1 MKIAIV
7 FSGVPRV
14 LGPSNSPIRQRLI
27 GDYDVDVYSYT
38 WRLAEWEQLGG
49 LYDYTQMEIWD
60 PKDYER
66 FPPNSQ
72 NIFPHWYG
80 VQRACRAF
88 RDYTRKHDLQYDL
101 VVRTRHDIYPHFPV
115 KYEQLDPHLFNV
127 SARHWPN
134 HRSFIYD
141 DNLTV
146 TSQANYLDFYD
157 GFFDWYL
164 RKPMHHYFDLS
175 EGKLA
180 EYTVERGFHH
190 RVKRVEMLDFEL
202 TRGVL
207 SGERVVQEV
216 KPLEPNKV

>member
-7 FSGVPRV
+7 FTGVPRM
-14 LGPSNSPIRQRLI
+14 LIPSSSVIRQRLI

-38 WRLAEWEQLGG
+38 WRLAEWERLGD
-49 LYDYTQMEIWD
+49 LYDYTEMEIWD
-60 PKDYER
+60 PQEYER
-66 FPPNSQ
+66 FPPNSH

-88 RDYTRKHDLQYDL
+88 GSHVNQHDLHYHL
-101 VVRTRHDIYPHFPV
+101 VVRTRHDIYPHWGIR
-115 KYEQLDPHLFNV
+115 YEQLDPNLFNV

-134 HRSFIYD
+134 HPSFIYD

-146 TSQANYLDFYD
+146 TSQENYLDFYD

-164 RKPMHHYFDLS
+164 KRPMHHYSDIS
-175 EGKLA
+175 EDMLA
-180 EYTVERGFHH
+180 EYTVTRGFHH
-190 RVKRVEMLDFEL
+190 RVNPVQMLDFEL

-207 SGERVVQEV
+207 GGEWAAQEV
-216 KPLEPNKV
+216 KSRIP